1 MLYMMMSRITRSI
14 YIHTHIH
21 TYSHSVYTV
30 FEDIVGVVC
39 RYTSLLAFTST
50 RARHQR
56 ERVESMLNAT
66 LHKFASAAPKPAPD
80 NIPKTHTVLR

>member
-39 RYTSLLAFTST
+39 VDILRCWHSLPHAHGT
-50 RARHQR
+50 R
-56 ERVESMLNAT
+56 ERVNAQCY
-66 LHKFASAAPKPAPD
+66 AP
-80 NIPKTHTVLR
+80 

>member
-39 RYTSLLAFTST
+39 VDILRCWHSLPHAHGT
-50 RARHQR
+50 R
-56 ERVESMLNAT
+56 ER
-66 LHKFASAAPKPAPD
+66 
-80 NIPKTHTVLR
+80 